1 MNAMTQLTAPG
12 PNDQSDQ
19 PHTHDA
25 RTLIGDQQV
34 QARILLD
41 EQVYWLR
48 ITRSGK
54 LILTK

>member
-1 MNAMTQLTAPG
+1 MNAITQTIVPPTDANVDEPR
-12 PNDQSDQ
+12 
-19 PHTHDA
+19 THDA
-25 RTLIGDQQV
+25 RALIGTECV

-41 EQVYWLR
+41 GQVYWLR